1 MKGPIGAV
9 LGLATAVALQGAT
22 PAFAQAA
29 EAAADAPPVDPVAI
43 QALKGMASYLASL
56 KTFEI
61 HTQAEVETSLADTDL
76 TVDLGVEGTYK
87 VSRPDAFYVQFKS
100 DRQVREYYYD
110 GKAGTF
116 TVSVPRQ
123 DFFATVSAPSTINAV
138 VDDIYDRYDIAL
150 PLADLFYWARED
162 APTDGITTAV
172 RVGYAKLGNADTDQF
187 LYQGPDLEWQI
198 WIARGAKPLPLKI
211 AIKSRNDPDR
221 PSYTATLDWN
231 TAASFAP
238 ATFAFRPGA
247 KSTPIRLAAATQG
260 EN

>member
-1 MKGPIGAV
+1 MKGPIRAA
-9 LGLATAVALQGAT
+9 LALAATAALQGPA

-29 EAAADAPPVDPVAI
+29 TDTAGTPPVDPVAI

-61 HTQAEVETSLADTDL
+61 HTRAEVETSLADTDL

-87 VSRPDAFYVQFKS
+87 VSRPDAFYVQLKS
-100 DRQVREYYYD
+100 DRQVREYYFD

-116 TVSVPRQ
+116 TVNVPRQ

-138 VDDIYDRYDIAL
+138 VDDIYDRYDITL

-172 RVGYAKLGNADTDQF
+172 RVGYAKVGKADADQF
-187 LYQGPDLEWQI
+187 LYRGEDLEWQI

-211 AIKSRNDPDR
+211 AIKTLNDPDR

-238 ATFAFRPGA
+238 ATFAFKPGPKA
-247 KSTPIRLAAATQG
+247 TPIRLAAADEA